1 MKNIFVLILF
11 ICTVGF
17 AQEPEVKADLTS
29 PYTTIYTH
37 LYFLQSD
44 SYQPEKAAITIYG
57 YIGKQA
63 EQKAIKLKKI
73 LDGKGLRVDM
83 SKLPKNANFVDTVGI
98 RNKNIYVLFPNK
110 VPEIYLEKVAEKWYY
125 SAHTIAQIDDLYNDV
140 YPWGTTFLK
149 KIIPESFHKTFFGIE
164 VWQYF
169 GFILLLFLGFII
181 FYLFK
186 RIIYFILKKIERL
199 LVKNTSESIN
209 EALNKLSRPITLLFV
224 FWIVERQIPMLQLP
238 LSINSFLFLGLDI
251 AMTIFWIYVFLKLVS
266 VVMEIYADIASKTE
280 SKLDDQLVPILNNIL
295 RVLVFIVGIFNLL
308 KILGVDTTAL
318 IAGASI
324 GGLALAFASQD
335 TVKNLIGTFMIFL
348 DQPFQIGDWIE
359 AGSVVGTVEEVGFRS
374 TRVRAADTSLFQ
386 IPNSSLSEMV
396 VNNKGLRLYRRYNTQ
411 LGLRYD
417 TPPELIEAFVNG
429 VRAIIKAHPD
439 TRSDAYNVEFTGF
452 GDSAL
457 LILMNT
463 YFIALGWNE
472 EQSSKHRL
480 HIAIVK
486 LAKALGV
493 DFAFPSTTV
502 VIEQFPGKNGLDM
515 KYQIDKKRI
524 DDAIKNTINDFNNQ

>member
-181 FYLFK
+181 F
-186 RIIYFILKKIERL
+186 
-199 LVKNTSESIN
+199 
-209 EALNKLSRPITLLFV
+209 
-224 FWIVERQIPMLQLP
+224 
-238 LSINSFLFLGLDI
+238 
-251 AMTIFWIYVFLKLVS
+251 
-266 VVMEIYADIASKTE
+266 
-280 SKLDDQLVPILNNIL
+280 
-295 RVLVFIVGIFNLL
+295 
-308 KILGVDTTAL
+308 
-318 IAGASI
+318 
-324 GGLALAFASQD
+324 
-335 TVKNLIGTFMIFL
+335 IFL
-348 DQPFQIGDWIE
+348 NASYI
-359 AGSVVGTVEEVGFRS
+359 
-374 TRVRAADTSLFQ
+374 
-386 IPNSSLSEMV
+386 LS
-396 VNNKGLRLYRRYNTQ
+396 
-411 LGLRYD
+411 
-417 TPPELIEAFVNG
+417 
-429 VRAIIKAHPD
+429 
-439 TRSDAYNVEFTGF
+439 
-452 GDSAL
+452 
-457 LILMNT
+457 
-463 YFIALGWNE
+463 
-472 EQSSKHRL
+472 
-480 HIAIVK
+480 
-486 LAKALGV
+486 
-493 DFAFPSTTV
+493 
-502 VIEQFPGKNGLDM
+502 
-515 KYQIDKKRI
+515 
-524 DDAIKNTINDFNNQ
+524 